1 MTSPERSSGRWSHL
15 LLVELPSSL
24 MPCRRLKLLVL
35 ELSQRWRRG
44 GGRETRCQ
52 KKAVLLSLLL
62 SLLLGR
68 RQVNSKELSLLLRLL
83 LRRTLCA
90 LRPSPRG
97 AVLLSL
103 RAAVWSR
110 RIWRG

>member
-1 MTSPERSSGRWSHL
+1 
-15 LLVELPSSL
+15 

-44 GGRETRCQ
+44 GGTETRCQ
-52 KKAVLLSLLL
+52 KAVLLSLLL

-110 RIWRG
+110 RMWRG